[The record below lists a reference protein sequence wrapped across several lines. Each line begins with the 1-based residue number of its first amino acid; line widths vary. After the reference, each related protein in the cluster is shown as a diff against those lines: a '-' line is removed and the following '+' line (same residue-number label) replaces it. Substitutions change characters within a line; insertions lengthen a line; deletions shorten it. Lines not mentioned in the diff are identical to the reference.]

1 MTTANPR
8 QFDRNHFY
16 TLLALGKQDL
26 GWDDEFYY
34 GIWLPMQGASKKN
47 DKYSAS
53 TLSNT
58 ELFKAVEE
66 MKRLGFKV
74 KHKVNGN
81 RAMADDPQSQ
91 KIRALWLELHA
102 AGKVR
107 DSSERALA
115 HWVAGQ
121 VKSSHGIEA
130 LQWLNSRQASRLIE
144 QLKRWLERPVKD
156 ASVVAEPVE
165 TVRGEPV
172 EP

>member
-1 MTTANPR
+1 MSATPNK
-8 QFDRNHFY
+8 FDRNHFY
-16 TLLALGKQDL
+16 TLLALGKKDL

-34 GIWLPMQGASKKN
+34 GIWLPMQGASKKS

-58 ELFKAVEE
+58 DLFKAVEE

-74 KHKVNGN
+74 QHKNANGN
-81 RAMADDPQSQ
+81 RKSTRALADDAQSK

-102 AGKVR
+102 SGKVR
-107 DSSERALA
+107 DPSERALA

-130 LQWLNSRQASRLIE
+130 LQWLDSHQASRLIE
-144 QLKRWLERPVKD
+144 QLKKWVARPVK
-156 ASVVAEPVE
+156 AAPAVAEPVE
-165 TVRGEPV
+165 P
-172 EP
+172 